1 MTLDLFFSVWNWKY
15 FLQTIATKYE
25 NNCWNHFSTTYSIG
39 FFGNIGN
46 LILTTIKFAYLA
58 ILKLTS
64 ILIIHI
70 FWQKKNL
77 LSQSIPSDIK
87 KYHELCTMVSLKH
100 LIEVPARVTVSSS
113 TIIDHILASFPNI
126 YWQVSQQ
133 GVIDV
138 ELSDHQLIYFIIKKS
153 VHKQIRWR
161 SLKNYSSHFYED
173 ALARLDI

>member
-1 MTLDLFFSVWNWKY
+1 MLESFFDHLFNRIFWKHRKLDTNNNQICILVY
-15 FLQTIATKYE
+15 FKINLYL
-25 NNCWNHFSTTYSIG
+25 NNSY
-39 FFGNIGN
+39 
-46 LILTTIKFAYLA
+46 ILT
-58 ILKLTS
+58 
-64 ILIIHI
+64 
-70 FWQKKNL
+70 KKNL

-113 TIIDHILASFPNI
+113 TIIDHILASFPKI

-153 VHKQIRWR
+153 VHKQIR
-161 SLKNYSSHFYED
+161 
-173 ALARLDI
+173 